1 MKPFTIEAW
10 KAGEEIRTRDGRKI
24 NQLEYFEEA
33 LPCYP
38 LVGVVAG
45 KQSVSTW
52 TSNGLFIINEQTIND
67 LVVWEMGDWKID
79 GSFYVKNLQFWFTE
93 SSKMLRDIAEEQDYD
108 KRISLYHKYSWM
120 SYELIRLMN
129 DVKLTREMLEERY
142 ANRK

>member
-10 KAGEEIRTRDGRKI
+10 KAGEEIRTRDGRKVTELVCF
-24 NQLEYFEEA
+24 QEA
-33 LPCYP
+33 LLIYP
-38 LVGVVAG
+38 FAGVIAG
-45 KQSVSTW
+45 DTGVSTW
-52 TSNGLFIINEQTIND
+52 ATSGLLFENEENDED
-67 LVVWEMGDWKID
+67 LVVWDMGDWKID